1 MAKKNEEPL
10 KTQDLNF
17 KFRIHNLHPQFGTL
31 NWGDF
36 HHFGM
41 NLWQTNSWNK
51 GGVQSLLKW
60 RVSCWVLNQEREMS
74 ATWQLMVCL
83 LVVEPIPNETL
94 MKSGI
99 LGVSYL
105 ELAQHTNW
113 PLTLHNRFEKWT
125 IFWQWNVKRTQFGS
139 PIVYLRSLHNF
150 RATKAISRFHSSI
163 FCLTFIMTFHV
174 ELQWWLSWILPLRCG
189 FENSRSDGV

>member
-1 MAKKNEEPL
+1 MEEFSVEFWIKK
-10 KTQDLNF
+10 K
-17 KFRIHNLHPQFGTL
+17 
-31 NWGDF
+31 
-36 HHFGM
+36 
-41 NLWQTNSWNK
+41 
-51 GGVQSLLKW
+51 
-60 RVSCWVLNQEREMS
+60 MS

-125 IFWQWNVKRTQFGS
+125 IFWQWNVKRTQFGT
-139 PIVYLRSLHNF
+139 PDLGTNLYVHVYTHCIPNIIQS
-150 RATKAISRFHSSI
+150 
-163 FCLTFIMTFHV
+163 FI
-174 ELQWWLSWILPLRCG
+174 
-189 FENSRSDGV
+189 